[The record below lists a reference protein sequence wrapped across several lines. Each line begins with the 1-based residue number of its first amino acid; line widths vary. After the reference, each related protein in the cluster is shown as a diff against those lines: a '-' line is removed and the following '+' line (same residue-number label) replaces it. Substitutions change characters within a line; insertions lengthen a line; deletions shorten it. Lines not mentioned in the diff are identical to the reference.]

1 MRFKRYT
8 LGIIFGMAISAA
20 MAAALEEGQGY
31 YANKDY
37 SQAWRVLK
45 PMAESG
51 NAQAQLLVADMYR
64 QGLGVTP
71 ADQEAIRWYRKA
83 AENGVP
89 EAQHAVAGA
98 YFEGKTLPHSL
109 EQAIVWWSRAA
120 GAGLVAA
127 QYDLGLMYAR
137 GLGAGRD
144 DRGARGW
151 FEKAASQGHTAAQFA
166 LGVMYAYGQGVE
178 CDVDQARQWFEQ
190 AAKQG
195 MPEAQYNVAALT
207 KAKQERPVDPD
218 GVQEWRRQPTEPG
231 LTAAHETLA
240 SIRAQSAGNRIKA
253 ESWILAREPSHF
265 TVQLATIT
273 DQDTVIPFIES
284 QTLDQELAYFRVRA
298 EHRTHYVII
307 CGDFGTVQDARTAL
321 AHLPAQL
328 LQAKPLVRSFQQVR
342 EMIGPSGEG
351 AGWR

>member
-8 LGIIFGMAISAA
+8 LGIILSMAISAA

-37 SQAWRVLK
+37 GQAWRVLK
-45 PMAESG
+45 PLAESG
-51 NAQAQLLVADMYR
+51 NAEAQLLVADMYR

-71 ADQEAIRWYRKA
+71 TDPEAIRWYRKA

-109 EQAIVWWSRAA
+109 EQAIAWWRRAA
-120 GAGLVAA
+120 GAGLAAA
-127 QYDLGLMYAR
+127 QYNLGLAYAR

-144 DRGARGW
+144 DRSARQW
-151 FEKAASQGHTAAQFA
+151 FEKAASQGHTEAQFA

-178 CDVDQARQWFEQ
+178 RDAAKAGQWFEQ
-190 AAKQG
+190 AAEHG
-195 MPEAQYNVAALT
+195 MPEAQYNVAALA
-207 KAKQERPVDPD
+207 KAEQERSP
-218 GVQEWRRQPTEPG
+218 QEARESRRKPPERRP
-231 LTAAHETLA
+231 TAAHETLA
-240 SIRAQSAGNRIKA
+240 NIRTQSAENGIKA

-265 TVQLATIT
+265 TVQLATT
-273 DQDTVIPFIES
+273 TGEGTVIAFIKS
-284 QTLDQELAYFRVRA
+284 QTLDQDMAYFRVRA
-298 EHRTHYVII
+298 AHRTHYVIVY
-307 CGDFGTVQDARTAL
+307 GVFETSQDARAAL
-321 AHLPAQL
+321 AQLPAQL

-342 EMIGPSGEG
+342 EMIAPSSESL
-351 AGWR
+351 

>member
-1 MRFKRYT
+1 MRFKRHT
-8 LGIIFGMAISAA
+8 LGIILGMAISAA
-20 MAAALEEGQGY
+20 MAGALEEGQGY

-37 SQAWRVLK
+37 RRAWRVLK
-45 PMAESG
+45 PMAENG

-71 ADQEAIRWYRKA
+71 TDEEAIRWYRKA

-89 EAQHAVAGA
+89 EGQHAVAGA

-109 EQAIVWWSRAA
+109 EQAIAWWSRAA
-120 GAGLVAA
+120 SAGLAAA
-127 QYDLGLMYAR
+127 QYNLGLVYAR

-144 DRGARGW
+144 ERSAREW
-151 FEKAASQGHTAAQFA
+151 FEQAAGQGHTGAQFA

-178 CDVDQARQWFEQ
+178 RDADRASQWFEQ

-195 MPEAQYNVAALT
+195 MPEAQYNVAALA
-207 KAKQERPVDPD
+207 KAKQERPVDPHA
-218 GVQEWRRQPTEPG
+218 VQEWLRKPTEPV

-273 DQDTVIPFIES
+273 DQSTVIPFIES
-284 QTLDQELAYFRVRA
+284 QTLDQDMAYFRVTA

-321 AHLPAQL
+321 AQLPAQL

-342 EMIGPSGEG
+342 AMIGPSRE
-351 AGWR
+351 AADRR